1 MDEFN
6 NHGYY
11 LARASA
17 ARDLAQ
23 RAANPA
29 IAAIHQ
35 EMASRYDHTA
45 AQIGQRLAKPNDAQA
60 A

>member
-17 ARDLAQ
+17 ARELAQ
-23 RAANPA
+23 RAANPD
-29 IAAIHQ
+29 IAAIHR
-35 EMASRYDHTA
+35 EMASRYEITA
-45 AQIGQRLAKPNDAQA
+45 AQIGQGKHRDVQLA
-60 A
+60 